1 MVLIF
6 GSLSSNDS
14 FVKKVNALF
23 MFYLTPC
30 GGSLVSLILFSR
42 RPIGMEL
49 AGSEDKKSLNPGAD
63 PSAANSSSF
72 FSSSNKNNGI
82 K

>member
-6 GSLSSNDS
+6 GSLSSNCS
-14 FVKKVNALF
+14 FEKNVKALF
-23 MFYLTPC
+23 KFYFKPC
-30 GGSLVSLILFSR
+30 GGSLVSLIHFSR
-42 RPIGMEL
+42 RPIGISLE
-49 AGSEDKKSLNPGAD
+49 GSEDKKSLKPGDD

-72 FSSSNKNNGI
+72 FSRSKRNNGI